1 MSSSQYEGTKK
12 IIIVSK
18 ASSVSN
24 NSTNNSNN
32 TVVNDSDSP
41 VPLSHREQVSF
52 INRMFL
58 GHIADDTARQQE
70 KFYTSLISKKCTGYK
85 QQDVSNT
92 IYDTNW
98 FMTHDEV
105 LELLVASKLTCYYCR
120 NACYVHYTEPFC
132 QEQWTLER
140 ISNDHGHNRNNVVIA
155 CLKCNLARGTKSS
168 DKFKLGKQLRF
179 IKI

>member
-1 MSSSQYEGTKK
+1 MLSPQTDDHKK

-18 ASSVSN
+18 ASVTSKTGVIVN
-24 NSTNNSNN
+24 N
-32 TVVNDSDSP
+32 SDSP
-41 VPLSHREQVSF
+41 DPLSHREQVSI

-58 GHIADDTARQQE
+58 GHIANDADRQQE

-85 QQDVSNT
+85 QQDVSNI

-98 FMTHDEV
+98 FMTHEEV
-105 LELLVASKLTCYYCR
+105 LELLVASKLICYYCR
-120 NACYVHYTEPFC
+120 KACYVHYTEPFC

>member
-1 MSSSQYEGTKK
+1 MSSTRDENTKK
-12 IIIVSK
+12 IIIGSK
-18 ASSVSN
+18 TSSITSKTSN
-24 NSTNNSNN
+24 TN
-32 TVVNDSDSP
+32 TAVVNESL
-41 VPLSHREQVSF
+41 VPLSHREQVSI

-58 GHIADDTARQQE
+58 GHLMDDNDRQQE

-92 IYDTNW
+92 IYDINW
-98 FMTHDEV
+98 FITHEEV
-105 LELLVASKLTCYYCR
+105 LELLVASKLNCYYCR
-120 NACYVHYTEPFC
+120 KACYIHYIEPFC

>member
-1 MSSSQYEGTKK
+1 MLSPQTDDRKK

-18 ASSVSN
+18 ASSVTSSN
-24 NSTNNSNN
+24 TNAV
-32 TVVNDSDSP
+32 VVNDSDSP
-41 VPLSHREQVSF
+41 IPLSHREQISI

-58 GHIADDTARQQE
+58 GHITDDAARQQE

-92 IYDTNW
+92 IYDTKW
-98 FMTHDEV
+98 FIPHDEV

-120 NACYVHYTEPFC
+120 KACYVHYVEPFC

-140 ISNDHGHNRNNVVIA
+140 FSNDHGHNRNNVVIA

>member
-1 MSSSQYEGTKK
+1 MSDHKK
-12 IIIVSK
+12 IIISK
-18 ASSVSN
+18 ASSVN
-24 NSTNNSNN
+24 NRNNLSTSNSN
-32 TVVNDSDSP
+32 TGVNNSDSP
-41 VPLSHREQVSF
+41 IPLSHQDQVSF

-58 GHIADDTARQQE
+58 GHITDEMDRQQE

-120 NACYVHYTEPFC
+120 KACYVHYTEPFC